1 MGNKGSISLQ
11 NDGEVNWVGDK
22 LLLKDIHLLIEK
34 SRQTIAS
41 FVNAELTMLYWHVG
55 RRIKQEIMHHKRAE
69 YGKLILHTLSAK
81 LTVKYGRGWSERNL
95 AYMIQFAG
103 TFPEEE
109 ILQTLCAKL
118 SWSHFKDIIYID
130 DPLKREFYAEMCRIE
145 SWSVRTLRKRID
157 GMLYERT
164 ALSRKPDELIS
175 HELQQLR
182 QGDRL
187 SPDLVFKDPTFS
199 IFLA

>member
-69 YGKLILHTLSAK
+69 YGKLIL
-81 LTVKYGRGWSERNL
+81 
-95 AYMIQFAG
+95 
-103 TFPEEE
+103 
-109 ILQTLCAKL
+109 QTLCAKL

-130 DPLKREFYAEMCRIE
+130 DPLNANFTPKCVELRVGACAHSEKELMVCCMSVLPCQENQMSLFLTSFNNCDKGIDFHLI
-145 SWSVRTLRKRID
+145 WSSKTL
-157 GMLYERT
+157 
-164 ALSRKPDELIS
+164 LSR
-175 HELQQLR
+175 
-182 QGDRL
+182 
-187 SPDLVFKDPTFS
+187 FS
-199 IFLA
+199 WPERPLL